1 MSEQPPN
8 DPPQDPVGG
17 TPPPPPAPGQPY
29 PSYGDYQQGYPPP
42 PGYGQ
47 YQQYPSYP
55 PPPPGYTG
63 YGAPAGAPYDAGAA
77 FGRAFRLFGRNA
89 GPFVLVTLLIAVVA
103 VVIGLAS
110 YAAAPDSTSEV
121 GISGNNAGRWVLQI
135 VGNIATTLI
144 SAALVK
150 GALDAVDGRPV
161 SFGAMFTGWNK
172 VQVLIAALLTGIL
185 TGIGL
190 VLLVLPGL
198 ILMFLLWYT
207 NFFVVDEHASAFDA
221 IGRSVRFTAAH
232 VGPLLLTA
240 LLAAVVLIGGAVL
253 CLVGLLAAY
262 PIAMLLA
269 AQAFRQLQGRP
280 VVDPAAVR

>member
-1 MSEQPPN
+1 
-8 DPPQDPVGG
+8 
-17 TPPPPPAPGQPY
+17 
-29 PSYGDYQQGYPPP
+29 
-42 PGYGQ
+42 
-47 YQQYPSYP
+47 
-55 PPPPGYTG
+55 
-63 YGAPAGAPYDAGAA
+63 
-77 FGRAFRLFGRNA
+77 
-89 GPFVLVTLLIAVVA
+89 
-103 VVIGLAS
+103 
-110 YAAAPDSTSEV
+110 
-121 GISGNNAGRWVLQI
+121 
-135 VGNIATTLI
+135 
-144 SAALVK
+144 
-150 GALDAVDGRPV
+150 
-161 SFGAMFTGWNK
+161 MFTGWNK

-240 LLAAVVLIGGAVL
+240 LLAAVVLIGGAIL